1 MSSTPMHP
9 KTPGRSLSDPDAFR
23 AAFDRHSGEVFEAA
37 NRVLRNPVEAQ
48 DVVQEVFLGLWLRP
62 RAFDPSRGE
71 LGPYLRLLG
80 RSRALD
86 RRRRARVADE
96 AAARLQRLLASP
108 VAEDH
113 PARAAERSATSRA
126 LQAGL
131 RRLPGPQREAVV
143 LNHLVGV
150 PAERIAARSGV
161 PVGTVKSRVR
171 LGLGRLRDD
180 PDVLA
185 A

>member
-1 MSSTPMHP
+1 MSRT
-9 KTPGRSLSDPDAFR
+9 TSDPRSPTDLGDP
-23 AAFDRHSGEVFEAA
+23 AAFQRVFARHAGDVFAAA
-37 NRVLRNPVEAQ
+37 NAVLRNPMEAQ
-48 DVVQEVFLGLWLRP
+48 DVVQEVFLSLWTRP
-62 RAFDPSRGE
+62 GRFDPARGD
-71 LGPYLRLLG
+71 LQPFLRLLG

-86 RRRRARVADE
+86 RRRRVRAADD
-96 AAARLQRLLASP
+96 AAARLQRLF
-108 VAEDH
+108 VAPGDDDQ
-113 PARAAERSATSRA
+113 PARAAERSATAQA

-131 RRLPGPQREAVV
+131 RRLPPPQREAVV

-150 PAERIAARSGV
+150 PAERIAGREGV

-171 LGLGRLRDD
+171 LGLDRLRKD